1 MDWQTEERI
10 KKVITWRLLSV
21 IITLLATWV
30 YTGSIMEASFF
41 TMMLHAILIVSH
53 YLFEYIWERRY
64 E

>member
-21 IITLLATWV
+21 SITLFSTWV
-30 YTGSIMEASFF
+30 YTGSIKEASFF
-41 TMMLHAILIVSH
+41 TMMLHAVLIMAH